1 MATAAQPVSDPK
13 NGSAAGT
20 SPVPNLNGPAL
31 HVESR
36 GLLVLA
42 IMGATLLQI
51 LDTTI
56 ANVAI
61 PHMQSS
67 LGATMET
74 VTWVLTSYII
84 ASAIATPVT
93 GWLADRI
100 GRRQLLLISVALF
113 IVSSMLCGLSTSLEE
128 MVLFRVLQGI
138 TGAFIS
144 PLAQSFML
152 DIHAPKDHPKAMSIW
167 AMGIMIGPIMGPV
180 LGGLLT
186 EHLNWR
192 WVFFVNVPI
201 GAMSLALLFALLPRT
216 DKVTRSFD
224 FIGFG
229 SIAIALGSLQL
240 LLDRGQQLD
249 WFESGE
255 IWVETILCLS
265 MIWIFI
271 IRILTAERPLFSR
284 QLFADRSFIA
294 ALIFITIVGMIMFA
308 SMALLPPLLQGMFG
322 YSVVQTGLAMAPRG
336 LGVLLATA
344 VAGRLMSTVDPRWLI
359 AIGFGIATYAAY
371 LMTGWSPDMDWH
383 PIVLSA
389 FVQGIGFGFVFI
401 PLNSMAF
408 ATLSP
413 AMRTDGASLLNLF
426 RSIGS
431 SIGISIVT
439 FLLARNVQVNH
450 AELAEHISATTL
462 ANLDAST
469 VDRYQD
475 MGQTAAAMADMM
487 INKQALMI
495 AYLNDF
501 LFVTMLGLFAIP
513 LVLMLKKPPKASG
526 GGPPMDGH

>member
-1 MATAAQPVSDPK
+1 MASVPAPTNTTPEAPSALTHDFNTPAIPVQ
-13 NGSAAGT
+13 
-20 SPVPNLNGPAL
+20 
-31 HVESR
+31 SR
-36 GLLVLA
+36 GLLVVA

-84 ASAIATPVT
+84 ASAIATPAT

-100 GRRQLLLISVALF
+100 GRRRLFLISVGLF
-113 IVSSMLCGLSTSLEE
+113 ILSSMLCGMSVNLTE
-128 MVLFRVLQGI
+128 MVLFRALQGI

-144 PLAQSFML
+144 PLAQSYML

-201 GAMSLALLFALLPRT
+201 GAISFALLVALLPKT
-216 DKVTRSFD
+216 DAIKRPFD

-229 SIAIALGSLQL
+229 SIALALGSLQL

-249 WFESGE
+249 WYESGE
-255 IWVETILCLS
+255 IWIETIICLS
-265 MIWIFI
+265 MVWIFVV
-271 IRILTAERPLFSR
+271 RMMSAERPLFSKL
-284 QLFADRSFIA
+284 LFIDRSFVA
-294 ALIFITIVGMIMFA
+294 ALFFITLVGMIMFA

-336 LGVLLATA
+336 VGVLIATA
-344 VAGRLMSTVDPRWLI
+344 IAGRLMRVVDARILVGL
-359 AIGFGIATYAAY
+359 GFAIATIAAY

-383 PIVLSA
+383 PIVISA
-389 FVQGIGFGFVFI
+389 VIQGFGFGFIFI
-401 PLNSMAF
+401 PLNALAF
-408 ATLSP
+408 ATLP
-413 AMRTDGASLLNLF
+413 AELRTDGASLLNLF

-439 FLLARNVQVNH
+439 FLLARNVQINH
-450 AELAEHISATTL
+450 SELAEHIDATTL
-462 ANLDAST
+462 SNFDTST
-469 VDRYQD
+469 VDRFQD
-475 MGQTAAAMADMM
+475 AGQTAAAVADAM

-501 LFVTMLGLFAIP
+501 LFVMLLSLCAIP
-513 LVLMLKKPPKASG
+513 MVLLLKKPQKHGG